1 MLPRL
6 PRVVEGHRQ
15 ARGVRQRVHDSFAAD
30 AAGAVPPSLLARS
43 VMSRH
48 PAGAVNDE
56 SRSMLRCGRSP
67 LVGVCGTLPAFVAE
81 PATAL

>member
-30 AAGAVPPSLLARS
+30 AAGAVPLPLARS